1 VAAGTRGTNKKEKA
15 VIPVTGMT
23 CTNCAATIE
32 KGLMETPGVESA
44 RVNFASEKA
53 SIEYDLSQVDLG
65 KIKDTISELGYGA
78 ATKKSIFPVTGM
90 TCAACVAR
98 VEEALSGVPGVVSAN
113 VNLASEK
120 ATVEYLEGTNV
131 ADLKRAVSEAGYTL
145 GTEAETLEDVT
156 TAAQREVRQVRNRLL
171 VAAALAIPIFV
182 LMWVP
187 DFAGKLYLL
196 WGLATPVQFWAGW
209 RYYKGMCRGTLSRN
223 LCYRG
228 TGA

>member
-1 VAAGTRGTNKKEKA
+1 MATKARGNNKKEKA

-32 KGLMETPGVESA
+32 KGLAETTGVNSA

-53 SIEYDLSQVDLG
+53 SVEYDPSQVDLG
-65 KIKDTISELGYGA
+65 KLKDTVAELGYGIT
-78 ATKKSIFPVTGM
+78 TKKSIFPVSGM
-90 TCAACVAR
+90 TCAACVSR
-98 VEEALSGVPGVVSAN
+98 VEEALASVPGVVSAN

-120 ATVEYLEGTNV
+120 ATVEYLEGTDI

-145 GTEAETLEDVT
+145 GAEAETLEDVT
-156 TAAQREVRQVRNRLL
+156 STAQREIRHVRNRLV
-171 VAAALAIPIFV
+171 VAAVLAVTIFI

-187 DFAGKLYLL
+187 DFTGKLYLL

-209 RYYKGMCRGTLSRN
+209 RYYRGMWGASA
-223 LCYRG
+223 
-228 TGA
+228 TGLPT